1 MEHGEEI
8 IFLHAVADGPAN
20 RSYGLQVAKL
30 AGIPGSVLDRA
41 RERLLTLDTRPAQ
54 APVSRQSEL
63 FQTSHPLQHYLDD
76 ITPDELTP
84 KQALELLYLLKDK
97 LLRK

>member
-1 MEHGEEI
+1 
-8 IFLHAVADGPAN
+8 
-20 RSYGLQVAKL
+20 
-30 AGIPGSVLDRA
+30 
-41 RERLLTLDTRPAQ
+41 
-54 APVSRQSEL
+54 VSRQSEL